1 MSDQQ
6 GPGCGVGFSF
16 GILVIMALIGLLAV
30 AGAAPSGSGNT
41 TRTTTTEVHIFSDN
55 VTQILSPQT
64 TVNSNNAPTN
74 VTGDRNNVTSSQGQ
88 ALCWDAALNTTTSS
102 ACGVQP

>member
-16 GILVIMALIGLLAV
+16 GVLVIMALIGLLAV
-30 AGAAPSGSGNT
+30 AGSAPSGGGNT

-55 VTQILSPQT
+55 TTQILSPQT
-64 TVNSNNAPTN
+64 TVNSGNAPTN
-74 VTGDRNNVTSSQGQ
+74 VTGDRNVITTQDGTR
-88 ALCWDAALNTTTSS
+88 LCFNDAT
-102 ACGVQP
+102 GVFDSTCAGKP